1 LQKTLALLNTY
12 AYNNLI
18 PMNNKLGGKL
28 NPMVTKNK
36 LKGFTIVEL
45 LIVIVVIGIL
55 AAITLVSFNGVTQ
68 RATKAANQSNAQSV
82 ISAAEAVYG
91 ETGTYPVANAT
102 AATMITNLNAS
113 VVKVPGT
120 LAVSGTTTGLWPV
133 GTSAVTQAYLFYMV
147 ATGTNAGKGICVAYW
162 DPTLATPAPV
172 WFYSGLATT
181 GGGTSNST
189 ATCI

>member
-18 PMNNKLGGKL
+18 QINNKLGGKL

-82 ISAAEAVYG
+82 ISAAEAARG
-91 ETGTYPVANAT
+91 DTTSPCTGAYPAT
-102 AATMITNLNAS
+102 SATSATLVGTLNCS

-120 LAVSGTTTGLWPV
+120 ITVSSVVPTASTPSVLL
-133 GTSAVTQAYLFYMV
+133 YLV
-147 ATGTNAGKGICVAYW
+147 NAAATGICVGYW
-162 DPTLATPAPV
+162 DPTLGTPAV
-172 WFYSGLATT
+172 AFLLSGLAT
-181 GGGTSNST
+181 SST
-189 ATCI
+189 TTTCT